1 MRLQKLGR
9 SLSLKCAHL
18 PISRIGA
25 RMVVRVKWLG
35 HASFQIKTS
44 DKTIYVDLKKYR
56 KVVETSE
63 KADIIL
69 VTHNHGDHCSPPKI
83 QKLRKKDTV
92 VIAPKNCAS
101 RIGGTV
107 RTIKPGEGIT
117 VDTVSIEAVEAYNI
131 KRFKPSG
138 KPWHPKGYGV
148 GYLIKAEGKTIYH
161 AGDTDFIPEMR
172 HLERI
177 DLALL
182 PTGDKYTMDNAE
194 AAEAAMAIGPRTA
207 MAMHTWEKDREGFKS
222 KVEANSKT
230 KVILLQEGQEHQL
243 D

>member
-1 MRLQKLGR
+1 M
-9 SLSLKCAHL
+9 A
-18 PISRIGA
+18 
-25 RMVVRVKWLG
+25 VYVKWLG
-35 HASFQIKTS
+35 HSSFQIRIK
-44 DKTIYVDLKKYR
+44 KKILYIDLKKYG

-83 QKLRKKDTV
+83 QKLSKKDTV

-101 RIGGTV
+101 RISGNV
-107 RTIKPGEGIT
+107 KTIKPEEQIDVDGI
-117 VDTVSIEAVEAYNI
+117 VIEAVEAYNI

-138 KPWHPKGYGV
+138 KLWHPKEYGV
-148 GYLIKAEGKTIYH
+148 GYLIKGEGKTIYH

-172 HLERI
+172 HLKNI

-194 AAEAAMAIGPRTA
+194 AAEAAMAINPKIA
-207 MAMHTWEKDREGFKS
+207 MPMHTWEADREEFKR
-222 KVEANSKT
+222 KVEANSST
-230 KVILLQEGQEHQL
+230 KVVILQEGEEIGL

>member
-1 MRLQKLGR
+1 MGSLINIRFGVRL
-9 SLSLKCAHL
+9 AIH
-18 PISRIGA
+18 I
-25 RMVVRVKWLG
+25 KWLG
-35 HASFQIKTS
+35 HASFQIRTT
-44 DKTIYVDLKKYR
+44 DKVIYIDLKKYG
-56 KVVETSE
+56 KIVETSE

-101 RIGGTV
+101 RIGGNV
-107 RTIKPGEGIT
+107 RTIKPGEKTT
-117 VDTVSIEAVEAYNI
+117 VDGVTIEAVEAYNI

-172 HLERI
+172 KIKNI

-194 AAEAAMAIGPRTA
+194 AAEAATAIDPKTA
-207 MAMHTWEKDREGFKS
+207 MAMHTWEKDREEFK
-222 KVEANSKT
+222 KKTEANSKT
-230 KVILLQEGQEHQL
+230 EVVLLREGEEYQMK
-243 D
+243 

>member
-1 MRLQKLGR
+1 MDSLANTRLGVGLTI
-9 SLSLKCAHL
+9 H
-18 PISRIGA
+18 
-25 RMVVRVKWLG
+25 VKWLD
-35 HASFQIKTS
+35 HASFQIRTE
-44 DKTIYVDLKKYR
+44 DKIIYVDLKKYG

-63 KADIIL
+63 KADVIL

-83 QKLRKKDTV
+83 QKLRKKDTL
-92 VIAPKNCAS
+92 VIAPKDCVS
-101 RIGGTV
+101 RIGGNVKTL
-107 RTIKPGEGIT
+107 KPGEKTIVNGVT
-117 VDTVSIEAVEAYNI
+117 IEAVEAYNI

-148 GYLIKAEGKTIYH
+148 GYLIEAEGKTIYH

-172 HLERI
+172 SIKNI

-194 AAEAAMAIGPRTA
+194 AAEAAITIKPKIA
-207 MAMHTWEKDREGFKS
+207 MAMHTWDKDREEFKK

-230 KVILLQEGQEHQL
+230 EVVLLREGEEYQL
-243 D
+243 K

>member
-1 MRLQKLGR
+1 MGI
-9 SLSLKCAHL
+9 C
-18 PISRIGA
+18 
-25 RMVVRVKWLG
+25 VKWLG
-35 HASFQIKTS
+35 HASFQIKTME
-44 DKTIYVDLKKYR
+44 KIIYIDLKKYG
-56 KVVETSE
+56 KVIETSE

-107 RTIKPGEGIT
+107 KTIKPGDEIT
-117 VDTVSIEAVEAYNI
+117 VDGVRIEAVEAYNI

-138 KPWHPKGYGV
+138 KPWHPKEYGV
-148 GYLIKAEGKTIYH
+148 GYLIEAEGRTIYH

-172 HLERI
+172 RLKNI

-194 AAEAAMAIGPRTA
+194 AAEAAIAIAPKTV
-207 MAMHTWEKDREGFKS
+207 MAMHTWDKDREEFQK
-222 KVEANSKT
+222 KVEASSRA
-230 KVILLQEGQEHQL
+230 KVVLLQEGEEFQL
-243 D
+243 T

>member
-1 MRLQKLGR
+1 M
-9 SLSLKCAHL
+9 A
-18 PISRIGA
+18 IW
-25 RMVVRVKWLG
+25 VRWLG
-35 HASFQIKTS
+35 HASFQIKIG
-44 DKTIYVDLKKYR
+44 DKILYVDLKKYG

-83 QKLRKKDTV
+83 QKLRRKDTV

-101 RIGGTV
+101 RIGGSVKTL
-107 RTIKPGEGIT
+107 KPGEEIT
-117 VDTVSIEAVEAYNI
+117 VDGVRIEAVEAYNV
-131 KRFKPSG
+131 KRVKPSG

-148 GYLIKAEGKTIYH
+148 GYLIRAEGKTIYH

-172 HLERI
+172 QLKNI

-194 AAEAAMAIGPRTA
+194 AAEAAIVIKPKAA
-207 MAMHTWEKDREGFKS
+207 MPMHTWEKDREEFKL
-222 KVEANSKT
+222 KVEASSKS
-230 KVILLQEGQEHQL
+230 KIILLLEGEEFQL
-243 D
+243 N

>member
-1 MRLQKLGR
+1 MT
-9 SLSLKCAHL
+9 
-18 PISRIGA
+18 IY
-25 RMVVRVKWLG
+25 VRWLG
-35 HASFQIKTS
+35 HASFQIKTV
-44 DKTIYVDLKKYR
+44 DKVIYIDLKKYG

-101 RIGGTV
+101 RIVGSVKTL
-107 RTIKPGEGIT
+107 KPGEEIT
-117 VDTVSIEAVEAYNI
+117 VDSVRIEAVEAYNI

-138 KPWHPKGYGV
+138 KPWHPRGYGV
-148 GYLIKAEGKTIYH
+148 GYLIKTEGKTIYH

-172 HLERI
+172 HLRNI

-182 PTGDKYTMDNAE
+182 PTGNKYTMDNAE
-194 AAEAAMAIGPRTA
+194 AAEAAIAIGPKTA
-207 MAMHTWEKDREGFKS
+207 IAMHTWEKDREEFK
-222 KVEANSKT
+222 KKTEAKSRT
-230 KVILLQEGQEHQL
+230 EVVLLQEGEEHRL
-243 D
+243 N